1 MQVLSVGREIE
12 TVMRAVPGTTSVYAE
27 RLTGARYV
35 DAKIDRNRAA
45 RFGRLV
51 RMQRAGIVA

>member
-1 MQVLSVGREIE
+1 MAPIDIILATALAFARQ
-12 TVMRAVPGTTSVYAE
+12 RA
-27 RLTGARYV
+27 
-35 DAKIDRNRAA
+35 NRAA